1 MFIILCEDNTL
12 DRENAAQLIKEAA
25 NEMIPDHCFQVFEDA
40 ESCLKVIRKRPP
52 DIAFIDIFLKKKNG
66 LELAEAVRELNQEA
80 AIVFLTMSNEF
91 ASESYR
97 VRAVD
102 YLLKPAGQKQVAE
115 ALMQCAKHRNEA
127 VEPLTVHQNREIL
140 RIDQRRI
147 EKLESQ
153 SNYIL
158 IYMNSGEV
166 IRARSTLKKIQAQLN
181 ADMLK
186 LRRGVVVNMRSIQ
199 TIKNGTCRMKSGEE
213 IILSRHHAKEIRE
226 KYYDY
231 QYYLVQ
237 KDSL

>member
-40 ESCLKVIRKRPP
+40 ESCLKAIRKRPP
-52 DIAFIDIFLKKKNG
+52 DIAFIDIFLKKRNG

-115 ALMQCAKHRNEA
+115 ALMRCAKHRNEA

-140 RIDQRRI
+140 RIDQRKI

>member
-40 ESCLKVIRKRPP
+40 ESCLKAIRKRPP

-115 ALMQCAKHRNEA
+115 ALMRCAKHRNEA

-140 RIDQRRI
+140 RIDQRKI

-158 IYMNSGEV
+158 MNSGEV

>member
-40 ESCLKVIRKRPP
+40 ESCLKAIRKRPP
-52 DIAFIDIFLKKKNG
+52 DIAFIDIFLKKRNG

-102 YLLKPAGQKQVAE
+102 YLLKPAGQKQVVE
-115 ALMQCAKHRNEA
+115 ALMRCVKHQNEA

>member
-40 ESCLKVIRKRPP
+40 ESCLKAIRKRPP

-115 ALMQCAKHRNEA
+115 ALMRCAKHRNEA

-140 RIDQRRI
+140 RIDQRKI

>member
-12 DRENAAQLIKEAA
+12 DRENAAQLIEEAA

-40 ESCLKVIRKRPP
+40 ETCLKVIRKRPP
-52 DIAFIDIFLKKKNG
+52 DIAFIDIFLKKRNG

-115 ALMQCAKHRNEA
+115 ALMRCAKHRNEA

-199 TIKNGTCRMKSGEE
+199 TIKSGICRMKSGEE

>member
-40 ESCLKVIRKRPP
+40 ESCLKAIRKRPP
-52 DIAFIDIFLKKKNG
+52 DIAFIDIFLKKRNG

-102 YLLKPAGQKQVAE
+102 YLLKPAGQKQVVE
-115 ALMQCAKHRNEA
+115 ALMRCVKHQNEA

-140 RIDQRRI
+140 RIDQRKI

-213 IILSRHHAKEIRE
+213 VILSRHHAKEIRE

-231 QYYLVQ
+231 QYHLVQ

>member
-40 ESCLKVIRKRPP
+40 ESCLKAIRKRPP

-115 ALMQCAKHRNEA
+115 ALMRCAKHRNEA

-140 RIDQRRI
+140 RIDQRKI

-231 QYYLVQ
+231 QYHLVQ

>member
-40 ESCLKVIRKRPP
+40 ESCLKAIRKRPP

-115 ALMQCAKHRNEA
+115 ALMRCAKHRNEA
-127 VEPLTVHQNREIL
+127 VEPLTVHQNR
-140 RIDQRRI
+140 
-147 EKLESQ
+147 
-153 SNYIL
+153 
-158 IYMNSGEV
+158 
-166 IRARSTLKKIQAQLN
+166 
-181 ADMLK
+181 
-186 LRRGVVVNMRSIQ
+186 
-199 TIKNGTCRMKSGEE
+199 
-213 IILSRHHAKEIRE
+213 
-226 KYYDY
+226 
-231 QYYLVQ
+231 
-237 KDSL
+237 

>member
-40 ESCLKVIRKRPP
+40 ESCLKAIRKRPP

-115 ALMQCAKHRNEA
+115 ALMRCAKHRNEA

>member
-40 ESCLKVIRKRPP
+40 ESCLKAIRKRPP

-115 ALMQCAKHRNEA
+115 ALMRCAKHRNEA

-231 QYYLVQ
+231 QYHLVQ

>member
-52 DIAFIDIFLKKKNG
+52 DIAFIDIFLKKRNG

-115 ALMQCAKHRNEA
+115 ALMRCAKHRNEA

>member
-1 MFIILCEDNTL
+1 
-12 DRENAAQLIKEAA
+12 
-25 NEMIPDHCFQVFEDA
+25 
-40 ESCLKVIRKRPP
+40 
-52 DIAFIDIFLKKKNG
+52 
-66 LELAEAVRELNQEA
+66 
-80 AIVFLTMSNEF
+80 
-91 ASESYR
+91 
-97 VRAVD
+97 
-102 YLLKPAGQKQVAE
+102 
-115 ALMQCAKHRNEA
+115 
-127 VEPLTVHQNREIL
+127 
-140 RIDQRRI
+140 
-147 EKLESQ
+147 
-153 SNYIL
+153 
-158 IYMNSGEV
+158 MNSGEV

>member
-1 MFIILCEDNTL
+1 
-12 DRENAAQLIKEAA
+12 
-25 NEMIPDHCFQVFEDA
+25 MIPDHCFQVFEDA
-40 ESCLKVIRKRPP
+40 ESCLKAIRKRPP

-115 ALMQCAKHRNEA
+115 AMKRCVKHQNEA

>member
-40 ESCLKVIRKRPP
+40 ESCLKAIRKRPP
-52 DIAFIDIFLKKKNG
+52 DIAFIDIYLKKRNG

-115 ALMQCAKHRNEA
+115 ALMRCAKHRNEA

-140 RIDQRRI
+140 RIDQRKI